1 MNIKFSYLYRD
12 GANYK
17 QFNKI
22 VFNNPT
28 NLTLL
33 EIEAAIYAK
42 LIDNQWFVAIDWGLP
57 DLHFKEYTWDSEIDH
72 FWHEFEG
79 IEETLEE
86 VTEKNCI
93 EDFISLLLL
102 GETKLLW

>member
-33 EIEAAIYAK
+33 EIEAAINAK

-57 DLHFKEYTWDSEIDH
+57 DLHFKEYTWDSAPFRH
-72 FWHEFEG
+72 LGWCKHPG
-79 IEETLEE
+79 SEECGKYKRFCPQTWYCSERM
-86 VTEKNCI
+86 
-93 EDFISLLLL
+93 
-102 GETKLLW
+102 